1 MRCHFIYVNEY
12 YIQSDLTGFL
22 KSINIECVRCK
33 LSLIDVEYSKQNKNH
48 FSSLI
53 GENVHEFLT
62 ISSISFGFPLNTYI
76 EIY

>member
-33 LSLIDVEYSKQNKNH
+33 
-48 FSSLI
+48 SSLI
-53 GENVHEFLT
+53 GVASSKQNINHFSLLIEEKIPECLT
-62 ISSISFGFPLNTYI
+62 FNSYAPIKG
-76 EIY
+76 

>member
-1 MRCHFIYVNEY
+1 MFMVFLFMLNDINPIHYLYKYYVNEY

-33 LSLIDVEYSKQNKNH
+33 FSLIDVDYSKQNKNH

-53 GENVHEFLT
+53 GENIHGFLA
-62 ISSISFGFPLNTYI
+62 I
-76 EIY
+76 